1 MLLINFLIITN
12 KIYITNKIINIM
24 SEKIT
29 QIVEELKTLTL
40 LEASEL
46 VAAIEET
53 FGVDASATAGGPVV
67 MATAGSS
74 EDVEEKTEFDVE
86 LSEVPADKKIA
97 VLKVVR
103 GLTGLG
109 LKEAKE
115 LVESAPKIIQ
125 EGITKETAEDAK
137 KQIEEAG
144 GKVSLK

>member
-1 MLLINFLIITN
+1 
-12 KIYITNKIINIM
+12 M

-46 VAAIEET
+46 VTAIEET
-53 FGVDASATAGGPVV
+53 FGVDASAAAGGAVV
-67 MATAGSS
+67 MAAAAGPA
-74 EDVEEKTEFDVE
+74 EDVEEKTEFDIE

-97 VLKVVR
+97 ILKVVR
-103 GLTGLG
+103 GITGLG

-115 LVESAPKIIQ
+115 LVESAPKVIQ
-125 EGITKETAEDAK
+125 EGIAKDAAEDAK